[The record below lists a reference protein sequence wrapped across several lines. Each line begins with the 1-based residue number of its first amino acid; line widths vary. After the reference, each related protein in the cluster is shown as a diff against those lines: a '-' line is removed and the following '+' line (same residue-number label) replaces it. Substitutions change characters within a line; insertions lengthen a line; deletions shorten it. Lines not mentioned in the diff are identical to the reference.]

1 MQPPQD
7 PPVATPAA
15 YAGAAA
21 AAAPGMWTL
30 RVQLIL
36 GRRPQGI
43 WAGVHGSKRAKPEY
57 IGLGVHGI
65 WAWGA
70 AHRRDTEALRHIGV
84 GWGGF

>member
-1 MQPPQD
+1 MMQPPQD

-21 AAAPGMWTL
+21 AAAPGTWTL
-30 RVQLIL
+30 RVQLTL

-43 WAGVHGSKRAKPEY
+43 WVGVHGSW
-57 IGLGVHGI
+57 GGQSQSM
-65 WAWGA
+65 WAWGS
-70 AHRRDTEALRHIGV
+70 AHRRDTEALSHRGV